1 MSPPYSL
8 TDMGRR
14 SRKRS
19 VAGSVRAEEREV
31 APAPAPRAPAAP
43 AALRRRA
50 PSEERPPAPWGEF
63 PLGEL
68 TTLAGIVLMIVGFAG
83 GSTKPLFVGLA
94 LVALS
99 ATELSAREHFAGF
112 RSHSAL
118 LGLILGAVTAVIL
131 VVAGAPR
138 ALQVGLA
145 VVAFVAGFL
154 VMRRT
159 FKDKTGGLGFRA

>member
-1 MSPPYSL
+1 MPEAA
-8 TDMGRR
+8 D
-14 SRKRS
+14 
-19 VAGSVRAEEREV
+19 
-31 APAPAPRAPAAP
+31 PAPQVSPRPAP

-50 PSEERPPAPWGEF
+50 PASERPPAPWGEF

-68 TTLAGIVLMIVGFAG
+68 CTLAGLILIVVGFTSSAE
-83 GSTKPLFVGLA
+83 KPLFVGFA

-99 ATELSAREHFAGF
+99 ATELAAREHLAGF

-138 ALQVGLA
+138 ALQIGLA
-145 VVAFVAGFL
+145 VAVFGAGFWF
-154 VMRRT
+154 MRRI
-159 FKDKTGGLGFRA
+159 FKDKAGGLGFRA